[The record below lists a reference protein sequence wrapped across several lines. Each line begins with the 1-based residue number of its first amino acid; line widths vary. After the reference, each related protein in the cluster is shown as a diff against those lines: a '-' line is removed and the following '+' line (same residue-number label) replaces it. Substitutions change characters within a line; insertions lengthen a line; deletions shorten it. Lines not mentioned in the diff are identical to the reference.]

1 MSNVAFAS
9 FCLLHKQLMWCNLT
23 LPILQRA
30 CICVMCFAHGCN
42 PSSAVVASH
51 SMFVHDAVLSQADN
65 DAGACDSRAQLDST
79 EADNMHLCRAM
90 HQETQG

>member
-1 MSNVAFAS
+1 
-9 FCLLHKQLMWCNLT
+9 
-23 LPILQRA
+23 
-30 CICVMCFAHGCN
+30 
-42 PSSAVVASH
+42 
-51 SMFVHDAVLSQADN
+51 MFVHDAVLSQADN